1 MTEPRRFEEDPSNA
15 LVALYAGVQRSRMQ
29 GLPIVNPAL
38 AVEAVAF
45 APWEGRWLG
54 VMVTPWFIN
63 VVLAPFATPAWA
75 ALAVGEKRV
84 EELPAGG
91 FEFIGAFDEVVG
103 EFAISSLFSPVLE
116 FEDQASA
123 RLVAATA
130 REALLTPAAPAPEPP
145 PGPLRRIEQ
154 AFHEP
159 RSRADFL
166 HAWLP
171 GDGDGPRG

>member
-1 MTEPRRFEEDPSNA
+1 MTEPRRFEDDPSDA
-15 LVALYAGVQRSRMQ
+15 LVTLYAGVHRSRMQ

-63 VVLAPFATPAWA
+63 VVLAPHATHAWTP
-75 ALAVGEKRV
+75 LAIGEKRV
-84 EELPAGG
+84 ETLPAGA
-91 FEFIGAFDEVVG
+91 FEFIGAFDADVG

-116 FEDQASA
+116 FEDQATA
-123 RLVAATA
+123 RFVAATA
-130 REALLTPAAPAPEPP
+130 REALLTPAPPAAAPP
-145 PGPLRRIEQ
+145 PGPLTRIEQ

-159 RSRADFL
+159 QSRADFL

-171 GDGDGPRG
+171 RDGDEPRG

>member
-1 MTEPRRFEEDPSNA
+1 MTEPRRPEDDPSDA
-15 LVALYAGVQRSRMQ
+15 LAALYAGVHRSRMQ

-38 AVEAVAF
+38 AVEAVGF

-63 VVLAPFATPAWA
+63 VVLAPLAPQAWTP
-75 ALAVGEKRV
+75 LAPGEKRV
-84 EELPAGG
+84 ETLPAGG
-91 FEFIGAFDEVVG
+91 FEFIGAFDENVG

-116 FEDQASA
+116 FEDQATA
-123 RLVAATA
+123 RFVAATA
-130 REALLTPAAPAPEPP
+130 REALLTPVPPVADPP

-159 RSRADFL
+159 QSRAHFL
-166 HAWLP
+166 RAWLP
-171 GDGDGPRG
+171 RAGDGPRG